1 MCKTDHD
8 KKNIDNK
15 NIGFWEQK
23 QTECKRMFI
32 LFSTTTDNIW
42 EQAKRLVKNKQF

>member
-23 QTECKRMFI
+23 
-32 LFSTTTDNIW
+32 
-42 EQAKRLVKNKQF
+42 KNRVQENFYSFQYYNG